1 MKIKSTVKYDS
12 TTTTNS
18 ASVIKSTV
26 TTAVVDHG
34 NTQLKDFDKSFRYSK
49 LIKAIDEAEIS
60 VKSNQTSV
68 SIKRYLYPSL
78 GSSEAYTLK
87 FSNEVYHPSNT
98 FWGAVSSGEFSYRDT
113 ANTLWTGCKI
123 QDSNGVIQVYRTS
136 GQDRILVDSDAGSI
150 TYTTGKMSLVGF
162 YPIAIGSVST
172 GNSTALEMTIVPSS
186 SDVLPLREQII
197 LVEEGDITITMID
210 DAGTGTYVQGSS
222 TSIDGSTLIT
232 GTS

>member
-1 MKIKSTVKYDS
+1 M
-12 TTTTNS
+12 
-18 ASVIKSTV
+18 
-26 TTAVVDHG
+26 
-34 NTQLKDFDKSFRYSK
+34 
-49 LIKAIDEAEIS
+49 
-60 VKSNQTSV
+60 
-68 SIKRYLYPSL
+68 
-78 GSSEAYTLK
+78 AYTLK